1 MQEHP
6 IWDVDRIMI
15 DMRICWTLIE
25 YKNGMF
31 HDIPIMKRALQNVHF
46 TYILQDV
53 IFYIFRV
60 LHGCKYIYISNQSC
74 DRISTPRYVTKKPT
88 IFNDGFNLA
97 MVRDP

>member
-31 HDIPIMKRALQNVHF
+31 HDIPSMKRALQNFHF

-53 IFYIFRV
+53 IFYMFIV
-60 LHGCKYIYISNQSC
+60 LHGCKKK
-74 DRISTPRYVTKKPT
+74 RIIAVIEFVRRNVAKTHHVS
-88 IFNDGFNLA
+88 
-97 MVRDP
+97 MVLT

>member
-60 LHGCKYIYISNQSC
+60 LHGCKYIYIY
-74 DRISTPRYVTKKPT
+74 RIRAVIEFLRRVTLRKNPPYLT
-88 IFNDGFNLA
+88 L
-97 MVRDP
+97 VLT